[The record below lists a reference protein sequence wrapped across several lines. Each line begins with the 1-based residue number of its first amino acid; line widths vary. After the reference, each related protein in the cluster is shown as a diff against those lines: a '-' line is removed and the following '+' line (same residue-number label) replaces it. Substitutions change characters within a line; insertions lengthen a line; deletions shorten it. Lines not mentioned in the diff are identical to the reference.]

1 MQREFI
7 SSFRNINTKE
17 KMGSK
22 GLFDFWDQKI
32 NVFMQGNNLIKTGKQ
47 DTLAN
52 IQINHFLYDL
62 NIFLNFTKEL
72 VSMVITQPL
81 LVAWVQQGCRVSV
94 SQKRLC
100 SEKRY
105 CFFFIAKY
113 IPWQI

>member
-1 MQREFI
+1 MQREII

-32 NVFMQGNNLIKTGKQ
+32 NVFMQGNNLIKTGKK

-62 NIFLNFTKEL
+62 NIF
-72 VSMVITQPL
+72 
-81 LVAWVQQGCRVSV
+81 
-94 SQKRLC
+94 
-100 SEKRY
+100 
-105 CFFFIAKY
+105 
-113 IPWQI
+113 